1 MIRDV
6 EEVKDGLL
14 QDLLLLEAEVV
25 TAQTEHTHWLLHPLG
40 QGLNSFSFI
49 YNSGSGFLSGMR
61 IHITAIYNIFFY
73 SSTPLCYFV
82 SIHLSNV
89 VVVQSK
95 LLLFNM

>member
-61 IHITAIYNIFFY
+61 IHITAI
-73 SSTPLCYFV
+73 
-82 SIHLSNV
+82 
-89 VVVQSK
+89 
-95 LLLFNM
+95 